1 MYYSPFLDIKVGS
14 RRSTVQT
21 ICLVNQIDID
31 KYGLRLCLKKI
42 MLELENL
49 VENGLVDQRTNKT
62 LQIRVICNLGTVI

>member
-21 ICLVNQIDID
+21 ICLVNQVDID
-31 KYGLRLCLKKI
+31 KYGLSLCLKKI

-49 VENGLVDQRTNKT
+49 LLLTKCCFNNILKVSDSQVESWK
-62 LQIRVICNLGTVI
+62 VI